1 MSLLSWNCWGLGN
14 LQSVN
19 ALEKVVRK
27 EDPKLVF
34 LMETKS
40 DKKNWM
46 DMVNDKCNMKDG
58 MFVSSIGKSG
68 GLALFR
74 KEGVTVMV
82 QTYSK
87 THIDALVDEGENV
100 GWWHFTGF
108 YGNRDTA
115 KCPESWAKLKY
126 LKETSS
132 LPWLTIG
139 DFNEI
144 IGTSEKEGG
153 SDRPRQ
159 QMTNFIETIN
169 ACGLRDLGYNGPKF
183 TWNYERADGV
193 RIRERLDRALT
204 TPEWTSL
211 FPLAKL

>member
-1 MSLLSWNCWGLGN
+1 MPRVLG
-14 LQSVN
+14 
-19 ALEKVVRK
+19 K
-27 EDPKLVF
+27 
-34 LMETKS
+34 
-40 DKKNWM
+40 
-46 DMVNDKCNMKDG
+46 
-58 MFVSSIGKSG
+58 I
-68 GLALFR
+68 
-74 KEGVTVMV
+74 
-82 QTYSK
+82 
-87 THIDALVDEGENV
+87 
-100 GWWHFTGF
+100 
-108 YGNRDTA
+108 
-115 KCPESWAKLKY
+115 KY

>member
-46 DMVNDKCNMKDG
+46 DMVKDKCNMKDG
-58 MFVSSIGKSG
+58 LFVPSIGKSR

-82 QTYSK
+82 QTYS
-87 THIDALVDEGENV
+87 
-100 GWWHFTGF
+100 
-108 YGNRDTA
+108 
-115 KCPESWAKLKY
+115 
-126 LKETSS
+126 
-132 LPWLTIG
+132 
-139 DFNEI
+139 
-144 IGTSEKEGG
+144 
-153 SDRPRQ
+153 
-159 QMTNFIETIN
+159 
-169 ACGLRDLGYNGPKF
+169 
-183 TWNYERADGV
+183 
-193 RIRERLDRALT
+193 
-204 TPEWTSL
+204 
-211 FPLAKL
+211 